1 MTVKVVTD
9 SVSDISP
16 AIASELGITVVP
28 LNVVFGNEI
37 YRDGIDLTT
46 DDFYRKL
53 EQSQALPTTSTP
65 PLQTF
70 IELYDRLAGEADEI
84 LVITIS
90 RKLSATGE
98 AALKAVESMEKKCR
112 VEILDSQ
119 LAMMAEGLL
128 VIAAA
133 KAARTGANLDE
144 IMKLCERNISRIEM
158 RLAFDTL
165 EYLKRGGR
173 IGKAKALMGSM
184 LKVNPIIG
192 LKDGETFPFK
202 NERSRAKAVD
212 YLYNFVTGYSQIDEL
227 AVEDAT
233 TPDETDALVER
244 LSAKCPKERIYRS
257 KVSPVIG
264 TNVGPHVIG
273 VSVLGERYDD
283 ITQ

>member
-1 MTVKVVTD
+1 MTVKIVTD
-9 SVSDISP
+9 SVSDISS
-16 AIASELGITVVP
+16 AIAHELGITVVP
-28 LNVVFGNEI
+28 LNVVFGSEI

-46 DDFYRKL
+46 DEFYGKL
-53 EQSQALPTTSTP
+53 AKSQALPTTSTP

-70 IELYDRLAGEADEI
+70 MEVYEKLSEETDEI

-98 AALKAVESMEKKCR
+98 SALKAVEAIDKKCR
-112 VEILDSQ
+112 IEVIASQ
-119 LAMMAEGLL
+119 WAMMAEGLL

-133 KAARTGANLDE
+133 KAALAGASLDE
-144 IMKLCERNISRIEM
+144 IIKLTENNMPRAGIC
-158 RLAFDTL
+158 LAFDTL

-192 LKDGETFPFK
+192 IKDGETFPLGQ
-202 NERSRAKAVD
+202 ERSRTKAID
-212 YLYNFVTGYSQIDEL
+212 RLYNYITAYSNIEEL

-233 TPDETDALVER
+233 TPDETDELIKR
-244 LSAKCPKERIYRS
+244 LGTKFPEDKIYRS

-264 TNVGPHVIG
+264 TNVGPRVIG
-273 VSVLGERYDD
+273 VAVLGDK
-283 ITQ
+283 

>member
-1 MTVKVVTD
+1 MTVKIVTD
-9 SVSDISP
+9 SVSDILP
-16 AIASELGITVVP
+16 EVASELGIIVVP
-28 LNVVFGNEI
+28 LNVVFGSEI
-37 YRDGIDLTT
+37 YRDGVDLTT
-46 DDFYRKL
+46 NEFYRKL
-53 EQSQALPTTSTP
+53 ERSQTLPTTSTP

-70 IELYDRLAGEADEI
+70 IELYDRLAEETDEI

-112 VEILDSQ
+112 VEVVDSQ
-119 LAMMAEGLL
+119 WAMMAEGLI

-133 KAARTGANLDE
+133 KAARAGANLDE
-144 IMKLCERNISRIEM
+144 LVKLTERNMSRVEM

-173 IGKAKALMGSM
+173 IGKARALMGSM
-184 LKVNPIIG
+184 LGINPILGI
-192 LKDGETFPFK
+192 KDGEVFPFGR
-202 NERSRAKAVD
+202 ERSRAKAID
-212 YLYNFVTGYSQIDEL
+212 RLYKFVTGYSRIDEL

-233 TPDETDALVER
+233 TPDEADELAER
-244 LSAKCPKERIYRS
+244 LGAKFPKECIYRS

-273 VSVLGERYDD
+273 VAVLGER
-283 ITQ
+283 